1 MNIKFHKSR
10 EFLGK
15 LSNFQIF
22 DNLVLYD
29 TVQLWC
35 CNSDAHNIEQYGHSV
50 YAKLPLGCGRKQFYP
65 NLQ

>member
-1 MNIKFHKSR
+1 MNIKLHKSR

-22 DNLVLYD
+22 NNLMLCV

-35 CNSDAHNIEQYGHSV
+35 CNSDARNIERYESQCT
-50 YAKLPLGCGRKQFYP
+50 LNCP
-65 NLQ
+65 

>member
-10 EFLGK
+10 KLLGK

-22 DNLVLYD
+22 NNLMLYD

-35 CNSDAHNIEQYGHSV
+35 CNSDARDIERYDSQCV
-50 YAKLPLGCGRKQFYP
+50 LNCP
-65 NLQ
+65 